1 MNDAE
6 TRYETHNAE
15 LLAIV
20 AAFKQWSHY
29 LEGSQTPIVVK
40 TDHDS
45 LRHFFTKKALNRRQ
59 ARWAEKLAAFDFTI
73 EYRTG
78 KTNPADGLSRKPSYK
93 PSKDSEE
100 LMLPTLQRKLQGV
113 FMTRAYT
120 YRDTGEDTAFPWRM
134 AFTAM
139 IQGQDVPMMG
149 TPNFEVAPQLEE
161 STIVPGTW
169 SHHLALD
176 KRWGDMPPPIV
187 GSKDALT
194 ANVYALA
201 RDRRRVSDGET
212 SEDSRLER
220 SPLSDDSQS
229 ENAGHQAP

>member
-1 MNDAE
+1 MNDAK
-6 TRYETHNAE
+6 TRYETHDAE

-20 AAFKQWSHY
+20 AAFKQWRHY

-73 EYRTG
+73 KYRTG

-100 LMLPTLQRKLQGV
+100 LMLPTLQRKLRGV

-120 YRDTGEDTAFPWRM
+120 YRDTGEDTAFPRRM
-134 AFTAM
+134 AFAAM
-139 IQGQDVPMMG
+139 LQG
-149 TPNFEVAPQLEE
+149 
-161 STIVPGTW
+161 
-169 SHHLALD
+169 
-176 KRWGDMPPPIV
+176 
-187 GSKDALT
+187 
-194 ANVYALA
+194 
-201 RDRRRVSDGET
+201 
-212 SEDSRLER
+212 
-220 SPLSDDSQS
+220 
-229 ENAGHQAP
+229 